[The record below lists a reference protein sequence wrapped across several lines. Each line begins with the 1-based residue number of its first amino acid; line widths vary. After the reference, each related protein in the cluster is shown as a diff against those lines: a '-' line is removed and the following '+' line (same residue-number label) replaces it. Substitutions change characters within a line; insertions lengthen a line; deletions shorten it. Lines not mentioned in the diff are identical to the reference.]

1 MIRKTQI
8 GHQGGVM
15 LMDGGSK
22 RQANVHLND
31 QQYPNLYIDHYGA
44 YSHDMTNN
52 LSNLVCS
59 ILYWHT

>member
-8 GHQGGVM
+8 GHQGGPM

-31 QQYPNLYIDHYGA
+31 QQYPNFYIDYGA
-44 YSHDMTNN
+44 SSHMINN
-52 LSNLVCS
+52 LSNLACS